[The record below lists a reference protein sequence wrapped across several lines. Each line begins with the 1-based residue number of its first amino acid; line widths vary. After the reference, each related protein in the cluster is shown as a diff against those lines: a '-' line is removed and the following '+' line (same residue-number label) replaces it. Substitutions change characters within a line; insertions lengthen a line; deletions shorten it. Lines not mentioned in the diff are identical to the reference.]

1 LIALAAIV
9 GSLMCAASL
18 FMQIGLALGAPWGE
32 YANGGKFPG
41 VLPGPMRFAAV
52 VQGSILVFIALAL
65 LEASGLTELGFPKW
79 TIWVAL
85 GICLLTC
92 ILNWITPSKKERRL
106 WGPTTTILLLST
118 LIVFLAPIGHA
129 TSASIGEY
137 ACPDTSIHEVYA
149 RSGRVRGATLHK
161 LSGGNIALYPLA
173 PPKDIM
179 RLEWAN
185 LFGAGYRAGDIYFF
199 ESSEGRHELVH
210 TPSNTRVA
218 CLPNPASPRA
228 IQKRPKG

>member
-1 LIALAAIV
+1 MIALAAII

-18 FMQIGLALGAPWGE
+18 IMQIGLALGAPWGE

-41 VLPGPMRFAAV
+41 VLPMPMRFAAV
-52 VQGSILVFIALAL
+52 VQGSILVFIALTL
-65 LEASGLTELGFPKW
+65 LEAAGLTNLGFAKW

-92 ILNWITPSKKERRL
+92 ILNWVTLSKKERRL
-106 WGPTTTILLLST
+106 WGRTTTILLLSA

-129 TSASIGEY
+129 NSTTLGEY
-137 ACPDTSIHEVYA
+137 ACPDAGIFDVYA
-149 RSGRVRGATLHK
+149 SNGKVRGATLHK

-185 LFGAGYRAGDIYFF
+185 LFGAGYRAGDLYFF

-210 TPSNTRVA
+210 TPTNTRVD

-228 IQKRPKG
+228 IQKRPAG